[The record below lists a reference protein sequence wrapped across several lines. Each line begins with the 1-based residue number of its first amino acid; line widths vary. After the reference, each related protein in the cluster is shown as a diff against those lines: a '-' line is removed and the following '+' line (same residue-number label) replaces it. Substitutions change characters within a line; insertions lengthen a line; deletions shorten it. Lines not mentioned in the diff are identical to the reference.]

1 VAEDNKVNQQLALQ
15 LLQRMGYRAD
25 VAGNGLEVIE
35 ALRRQPY
42 DVVFM
47 DVQMPEMDGLDATR
61 HICQQWLPTNRPRII
76 AMTANA
82 MQGDREK
89 CLEVG
94 MDDYISKPIRVNEL
108 VRVLSQS
115 QPTEEPPEPA
125 PQTES
130 ALDPQVL
137 QTFHDMMGE
146 SATEMLHQLMDIY
159 LEDTPAM
166 LETLKIA
173 LQENNLA
180 ALQHTAH
187 TLKSSSA
194 ALGAIK
200 FSQLCQDLE
209 NLSQSQVTT
218 GLCELVAQ
226 IESEYQR
233 VKQEVINYK
242 M

>member
-1 VAEDNKVNQQLALQ
+1 
-15 LLQRMGYRAD
+15 
-25 VAGNGLEVIE
+25 
-35 ALRRQPY
+35 
-42 DVVFM
+42 
-47 DVQMPEMDGLDATR
+47 
-61 HICQQWLPTNRPRII
+61 
-76 AMTANA
+76 
-82 MQGDREK
+82 GDREK
-89 CLEVG
+89 FLEVG
-94 MDDYISKPIRVNEL
+94 LDVYISKPIRVNEF

-115 QPTEEPPEPA
+115 QPTEESPKPTPPA
-125 PQTES
+125 ES

-146 SATEMLHQLMDIY
+146 SATEMLRQLMDIY

-180 ALQHTAH
+180 ALQRTAH

-200 FSQLCQDLE
+200 LSQLCQDLE
-209 NLSQSQVTT
+209 HLSQSQVTT